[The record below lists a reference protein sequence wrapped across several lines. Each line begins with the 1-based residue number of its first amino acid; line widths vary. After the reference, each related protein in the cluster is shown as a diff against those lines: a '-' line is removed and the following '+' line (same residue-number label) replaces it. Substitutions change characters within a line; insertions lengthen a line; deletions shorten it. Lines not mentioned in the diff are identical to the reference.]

1 MDIKSI
7 KNFGGK
13 NIEDKADELWDK
25 VTLYIYDHPKT
36 SAAIAAGIFAV
47 GYQLGK
53 TKGLMQF
60 AESMGL

>member
-13 NIEDKADELWDK
+13 NIENKADELWDK

-36 SAAIAAGIFAV
+36 SAVIAAGIFAV